1 MLPQHDIDWQS
12 ERGGSK
18 RQFKVEIVLKEA
30 IHYGSVNGR
39 IGGRNNPGP
48 YKGGW
53 WIERAEEN
61 L

>member
-1 MLPQHDIDWQS
+1 M
-12 ERGGSK
+12 
-18 RQFKVEIVLKEA
+18 LKEA
-30 IHYGSVNGR
+30 IHYASVNGR
-39 IGGRNNPGP
+39 IGGRINPGQ